1 MTVDSSAGEVVPWEP
16 TDLVST
22 LLSLGARQVVQQWIS
37 SAHFLDD
44 HNDPVLLTMAGDE
57 DCRFS
62 RLVHQV
68 NLELAPVVI
77 LNELLRKG
85 IVERHVN
92 GQLLLRRSA
101 YAPPQPKL
109 PNRARMEFPV
119 RVVRP
124 LRRRR
129 YNDFG

>member
-44 HNDPVLLTMAGDE
+44 HNDPVLLTMTGDE

-62 RLVHQV
+62 RLFHQV